1 MTKEEKTT
9 HYQTLRSDTLKMA
22 ITILDAKVQRDI
34 ENQKLLPPGRQ
45 NTVVSYSAEDVCS
58 EASRLFEYLM
68 STDS

>member
-1 MTKEEKTT
+1 MTKEEKTI

-45 NTVVSYSAEDVCS
+45 STVHSYSAEDVCS
-58 EASRLFEYLM
+58 EASQLFEYLM
-68 STDS
+68 NTNS

>member
-9 HYQTLRSDTLKMA
+9 HYQSLRSDTLKMA

-45 NTVVSYSAEDVCS
+45 NTVDSYSAEDVCS
-58 EASRLFEYLM
+58 EASKLFEYLM

>member
-45 NTVVSYSAEDVCS
+45 NTVDSYSAEDVCS
-58 EASRLFEYLM
+58 EASLLFEYLM
-68 STDS
+68 NTNS